1 METLVDIVNVVCV
14 LMIIALG
21 AVGWFAPRFVMG
33 KLDLE
38 TAGSDMGVSE
48 VRAASGALFVG
59 LGIGAFLLGEPFGYA
74 MAGFAVLGA
83 GVGRITSIALDERT
97 TKRTWGFFGW
107 EIAVGGLLLL
117 LNWPF

>member
-1 METLVDIVNVVCV
+1 METLIDIVNVVCV

-21 AVGWFAPRFVMG
+21 VTAWFAPRFTMG

-59 LGIGAFLLGEPFGYA
+59 LGIGAFLLGEPAGYA
-74 MAGFAVLGA
+74 MAGFAILGA
-83 GVGRITSIALDERT
+83 SVGRITSIALDDGT
-97 TKRTWGFFGW
+97 TKRTWGFFAW
-107 EIAVGGLLLL
+107 EIVVGGLLLA